1 MRNDSEDDLD
11 NVFQEQVRITLL
23 LNGNK
28 KNKDVDKKMIIDC
41 WNALWTINV
50 TGKGRIAARCY
61 DVFWK
66 GVSPHLTQSE
76 STRTVIFPLRN
87 LISLF
92 SGQTRMSVKKSLR
105 MKDNI
110 GEGNGA

>member
-41 WNALWTINV
+41 
-50 TGKGRIAARCY
+50 
-61 DVFWK
+61 
-66 GVSPHLTQSE
+66 
-76 STRTVIFPLRN
+76 
-87 LISLF
+87 
-92 SGQTRMSVKKSLR
+92 
-105 MKDNI
+105 
-110 GEGNGA
+110 